1 MTRKTMKDCR
11 IVNGFTESGRFL
23 SIRQSRPFTKMT
35 TKASAPTASQ
45 ISGEVLLLEREILVL
60 IRKTASTA
68 VTTLKNRN
76 TLELIFFNF
85 MIKHLSYE

>member
-45 ISGEVLLLEREILVL
+45 ISGEVLLL
-60 IRKTASTA
+60 
-68 VTTLKNRN
+68 
-76 TLELIFFNF
+76 
-85 MIKHLSYE
+85 